1 MKNSEFQTIH
11 AEIEGALGQL
21 TLNRPDRLN
30 AISPLM
36 LREIA
41 AAAHWFDASPD
52 LRVVIVSGAGRA
64 FTAGADLNNSPMT
77 GAADASPRSWMERRE
92 TAQLGRR
99 AADALEEM
107 RALTIVKLHGYIVG
121 GGVVLASACDFRIA
135 ADDAIFSIPEI
146 DLGIPL
152 TWGAIPRLVRDIG
165 PVMTKELV
173 ITCRRFGAPEA
184 KSIGFINRTVPLAQL
199 DNEIDALAKELLAK
213 PSVPSIITKEHV
225 NAVARA
231 VGATSFA
238 DVDTL
243 LIAATEEESRAAA
256 RSYVERTLRKKTSKP
271 KS

>member
-1 MKNSEFQTIH
+1 MKNSEFQTIE
-11 AEIEGALGQL
+11 AEIEGALGRL

-30 AISPLM
+30 AISPQM

-41 AAAHWFDASPD
+41 AAARWFDASPD
-52 LRVVIVSGAGRA
+52 LRVVIVNGAGRA

-77 GAADASPRSWMERRE
+77 GTTNASPRSWMERRE
-92 TAQLGRR
+92 AAQLGRR

-107 RALTIVKLHGYIVG
+107 RALTIIKLHGYIVG

-135 ADDAIFSIPEI
+135 AEDAIFSIPEI
-146 DLGIPL
+146 DIGIPL

-184 KSIGFINRTVPLAQL
+184 KSIGFINRAVPAAQL
-199 DNEIDALAKELLAK
+199 DSEIDALAKELLTK

-231 VGATSFA
+231 IGATSFA

-243 LIAATEEESRAAA
+243 LNATSEEESRATAA
-256 RSYVERTLRKKTSKP
+256 AYLARTFQKKSPP